1 MQNEMSIVISPMT
14 MLTLQVES
22 KAWRDEQ
29 FYMLINFEST
39 YKHTDT
45 QASM

>member
-29 FYMLINFEST
+29 FYMLI
-39 YKHTDT
+39 KHTDT